1 MFCCFWFAITGYSR
15 KHHRELTRELKRS
28 LAPATW
34 TNRARHLEKLMTFCE
49 LHLLNIRDL
58 KEYDIL
64 SYIVYLKKHLK
75 SPGAVRNYISSART
89 WTLAS
94 QGSAAAFDT
103 YHVAVLK
110 RGLTRSMKHTP
121 QPALPIWPEQ
131 VEHMARVLDGLG
143 KAARVVKAV
152 LLIGYFTALRQS
164 NLLISGSKA
173 ASLHTL
179 RFEDVNYSKE
189 AIRVTVRSTKT
200 STSIQRPIVFKLDKH
215 LKRICCPV
223 TAWRKYLKVRK
234 SAGSALAFTSLS
246 GSDLSVPRVTNILRR
261 ALEHSSYVTPQS
273 FTLHA
278 LRRGAVHACLRAGG
292 TVEQVKELGQWKS
305 KAIDCYLPPVLIE
318 AAPTKLKA
326 CFGRSNST
334 R

>member
-1 MFCCFWFAITGYSR
+1 MTSSTQICEQTWRVKQRTDEFYFWFAITGYSR
-15 KHHRELTRELKRS
+15 EHHRELTRELKRS

-34 TNRARHLEKLMTFCE
+34 TNRARHLEKLMAFCE
-49 LHLLNIRDL
+49 LHHLNIRDL

-75 SPGAVRNYISSART
+75 SPGAVRNYISSACT

-110 RGLTRSMKHTP
+110 KGLVGSMQHTP
-121 QPALPIWPEQ
+121 HPALPIWPQQ

-173 ASLHTL
+173 AALHTL

-189 AIRVTVRSTKT
+189 AIHVTVRSTKT
-200 STSIQRPIVFKLDKH
+200 ATSTQRPIMYKLDKH
-215 LKRICCPV
+215 LSRICCPV
-223 TAWRKYLKVRK
+223 
-234 SAGSALAFTSLS
+234 
-246 GSDLSVPRVTNILRR
+246 
-261 ALEHSSYVTPQS
+261 
-273 FTLHA
+273 
-278 LRRGAVHACLRAGG
+278 
-292 TVEQVKELGQWKS
+292 VKFC
-305 KAIDCYLPPVLIE
+305 D
-318 AAPTKLKA
+318 
-326 CFGRSNST
+326 
-334 R
+334 